1 MTEGSKS
8 VEEWL
13 VGLPGSF
20 DGHVKHKC
28 ENGSS
33 SRNSETSSYVGD
45 SFYPFP
51 SRTSKWNIACLESL
65 GIFYNKNYHDSPQN
79 ILSMIFEE
87 TGAFG
92 PVSEEQTC
100 NATDVKQSVTFNF
113 PISEMV
119 DMLTDK
125 DKVTLNNGESFFPEI
140 EHDID
145 KCTSVKIREFLF
157 SCQLMLSCRA
167 AFFYDWRENI
177 EPKDMFVEIL
187 EKFARLCQLITVPG
201 SACSAK
207 KTMMTLQN
215 VSVTS
220 KADLVMIPERYRR
233 RTFSAKDRATCVV
246 SVVEINN
253 LKQRKSK
260 AEIKKDAKHL
270 KSSVE
275 DGEKDSTE
283 PPQIYTKVN
292 TDILAQHGGD
302 LLIHRQLYCST
313 LSSSTV
319 YLYLPGMIVAGTE
332 VIFTLMQIHRK
343 HLMQLKEQKDTDL
356 RATIYYSKPK
366 DLFKKEDRDEL
377 VEAFTR
383 LSNI

>member
-1 MTEGSKS
+1 
-8 VEEWL
+8 
-13 VGLPGSF
+13 
-20 DGHVKHKC
+20 
-28 ENGSS
+28 
-33 SRNSETSSYVGD
+33 
-45 SFYPFP
+45 
-51 SRTSKWNIACLESL
+51 
-65 GIFYNKNYHDSPQN
+65 
-79 ILSMIFEE
+79 
-87 TGAFG
+87 
-92 PVSEEQTC
+92 
-100 NATDVKQSVTFNF
+100 
-113 PISEMV
+113 MV

-220 KADLVMIPERYRR
+220 KADL
-233 RTFSAKDRATCVV
+233 DRATCVV

-332 VIFTLMQIHRK
+332 VIFTLMQIQRK

-366 DLFKKEDRDEL
+366 DLLKKEDRDEL
-377 VEAFTR
+377 FEAFTR

>member
-8 VEEWL
+8 VEKWL
-13 VGLPGSF
+13 VGLPCSF
-20 DGHVKHKC
+20 DRHVKYKC
-28 ENGSS
+28 KKGST
-33 SRNSETSSYVGD
+33 NSETSSCIGE
-45 SFYPFP
+45 SFNSFP
-51 SRTSKWNIACLESL
+51 PRTSKWNIACLESL
-65 GIFYNKNYHDSPQN
+65 GIFYNKEFHDSPQD

-87 TGAFG
+87 TGAFH
-92 PVSEEQTC
+92 PVSEEQNC
-100 NATDVKQSVTFNF
+100 NVTDIKKSLTFNF
-113 PISEMV
+113 PISEIV

-125 DKVTLNNGESFFPEI
+125 EKVTLNNGESFFPEI

-145 KCTSVKIREFLF
+145 ECTSVDIREFLF

-201 SACSAK
+201 SACSVK
-207 KTMMTLQN
+207 KTSMTLEN

-233 RTFSAKDRATCVV
+233 STFSAKDSATCVV
-246 SVVEINN
+246 SVAEINN

-260 AEIKKDAKHL
+260 VGREKAAQDVRSSIK
-270 KSSVE
+270 
-275 DGEKDSTE
+275 DGEKDSSE
-283 PPQIYTKVN
+283 PTQIYTKVN

-302 LLIHRQLYCST
+302 LLINRQMYCST
-313 LSSSTV
+313 LSSSTPT
-319 YLYLPGMIVAGTE
+319 LYLPGMIVVGTE
-332 VIFTLMQIHRK
+332 VIFTLMKIHRK
-343 HLMQLKEQKDTDL
+343 HVMQLKEQRETTL

-366 DLFKKEDRDEL
+366 DLLRKEDRDEL
-377 VEAFTR
+377 VEAFTE